1 MCLTI
6 FYFKLNREAQAYADK
21 LMANGNALAHDPS
34 LGKVG
39 ENLSAGFSSQ
49 STSKVNKKS

>member
-1 MCLTI
+1 MFDYF

-21 LMANGNALAHDPS
+21 LMANGNALVHDPN
-34 LGKVG
+34 LGNVG
-39 ENLSAGFSSQ
+39 ENLYAGFSSQ